1 MAYERRESRDSE
13 DNEQENDD
21 QGGGRRRFRR
31 RPRVCQFC
39 ADKSIVIDYK
49 QVDMV
54 RRFVTE
60 AGKIRSRRDTGNC
73 AKHQRQVAIAVKRA
87 RHLALVPFAS
97 DRMR

>member
-1 MAYERRESRDSE
+1 
-13 DNEQENDD
+13 
-21 QGGGRRRFRR
+21 
-31 RPRVCQFC
+31 VCQFC
-39 ADKSIVIDYK
+39 ADQSIVIDYK

-73 AKHQRQVAIAVKRA
+73 AKHQRQVANAVKRA